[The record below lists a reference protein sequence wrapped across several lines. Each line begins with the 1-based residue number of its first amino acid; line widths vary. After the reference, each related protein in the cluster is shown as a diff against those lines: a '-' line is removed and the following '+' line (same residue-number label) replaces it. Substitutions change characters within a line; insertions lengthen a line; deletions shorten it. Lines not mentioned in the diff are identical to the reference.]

1 MCTPRIPGRVRVQG
15 QRAHPRSIQRQSLVF
30 APAVKLERGRLFTDH
45 DSTAQLMRAAVP
57 RLRDEGGYTLLELL
71 IVVGIIGLLLG
82 LIAPAFTYIKGGTDV
97 TSAAYTIKGVLDTAR
112 TYAKANN
119 TYTWVGFY
127 EEDVSQP
134 SVIPAPNPVCPG
146 CVGRLV
152 MSIVASKDGTTVYN
166 SGSPGP
172 IDPTRLIQVGKLV
185 KIDNIHLPIFN
196 PGSNTGDTFN
206 TRPWPSPAPTPANDS
221 RFGELNLSGV
231 AAAPTTNTQFPFQY
245 PVGSPPPT
253 AQYTFQK
260 TLQFNPRGES
270 NINSTY
276 DVKRIVEVGL
286 QATHGTQVDTISP
299 NLVAVQITGFGSSVK
314 IYRR

>member
-1 MCTPRIPGRVRVQG
+1 MFIPRITGGVCVQA
-15 QRAHPRSIQRQSLVF
+15 QRAHVRFADYRSLI
-30 APAVKLERGRLFTDH
+30 T
-45 DSTAQLMRAAVP
+45 
-57 RLRDEGGYTLLELL
+57 RLRGTTALSQRERVSAFTLLELL
-71 IVVGIIGLLLG
+71 IVLSIIGILLVL
-82 LIAPAFTYIKGGTDV
+82 LAPAFTSLKCGTDV

-152 MSIVASKDGTTVYN
+152 MSIVASKDGTKVYDAN
-166 SGSPGP
+166 STS

-185 KIDNIHLPIFN
+185 KLENIHLGLLPLGTGT
-196 PGSNTGDTFN
+196 PPGDTFDS
-206 TRPWPSPAPTPANDS
+206 RPLPTPAPANDS
-221 RFGELNLSGV
+221 RFGELNGSPT
-231 AAAPTTNTQFPFQY
+231 APTTNSQYPFQY
-245 PVGSPPPT
+245 PVGSPAL

-270 NINSTY
+270 TINSGLGVGGVVTY

-299 NLVAVQITGFGSSVK
+299 NLVAVQITGFGGSVK